1 MIDFFYNLAKLVSRA
16 SFVEAPTALYLE
28 NRLARQGAVLQDRIK
43 SVQPFLPAD
52 SVMDADLAGRLA
64 KLKDIKSYKEP
75 LLEAVAN
82 SIQAIQQ
89 TGRKDGHIEVF
100 IEWLDESKSDIVAAN
115 GGERPYRKIQN
126 IVIRDNGP
134 GFTKENF
141 KSFSKLDSRYKAKDF
156 G

>member
-1 MIDFFYNLAKLVSRA
+1 
-16 SFVEAPTALYLE
+16 
-28 NRLARQGAVLQDRIK
+28 
-43 SVQPFLPAD
+43 
-52 SVMDADLAGRLA
+52 MDADLAGRLA

-134 GFTKENF
+134 GFTEANF
-141 KSFSKLDSRYKAKDF
+141 QSFLKLDSQYKADEF
-156 G
+156 GCLGVGRLLWLKVWGGARNPDLVTRERRL

>member
-43 SVQPFLPAD
+43 RLQPFLPAD

-75 LLEAVAN
+75 LLAAVAN

-115 GGERPYRKIQN
+115 GGERPYRKIHHGTIQPLGLN
-126 IVIRDNGP
+126 LCIQ
-134 GFTKENF
+134 
-141 KSFSKLDSRYKAKDF
+141 
-156 G
+156 